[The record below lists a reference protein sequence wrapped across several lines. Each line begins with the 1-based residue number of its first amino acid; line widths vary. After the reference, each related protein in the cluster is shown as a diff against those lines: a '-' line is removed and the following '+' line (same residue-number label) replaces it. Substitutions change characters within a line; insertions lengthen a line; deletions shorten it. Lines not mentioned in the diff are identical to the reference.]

1 MTSLLSHATI
11 EQRIVSPDE
20 RSIKFRWMTHDRRSC
35 ECVALFPRPTRC
47 TACIS
52 TQIGCAV
59 GCVFCAT
66 GRMGLTRNLT
76 AQEILAQL
84 DLIKAEANNRLIP
97 LRNVVYMGMGEPFHN
112 YEALLEATEQIL
124 DPKRFGIGPRHLTVS
139 TAGVPSKMLDFA
151 AKFPRVRQAL
161 SLHSAILEKR
171 RSLMPHALGSLDVL
185 RTTIQQLAELLDKSP
200 VWLEYVLIRDY
211 NDSQEDLDA
220 LVYFCRDLAVEV
232 NVIPYNAGLQANSD
246 AAKLPIHS
254 ESSLNRD
261 GTSLSISALNKRT
274 ARAIGLSRPS
284 DAQQD
289 WFIRELRQAGIFTT
303 LRKSLGE
310 SIAAACG
317 QLIIQSKDA

>member
-1 MTSLLSHATI
+1 MI
-11 EQRIVSPDE
+11 EQRVVSPDE
-20 RSIKFRWMTHDRRSC
+20 RSIKFRWTTHDQRSC

-59 GCVFCAT
+59 GCIFCAT
-66 GRMGLTRNLT
+66 GRMGLRRNLT
-76 AQEILAQL
+76 DQEILAQL
-84 DLIKAEANNRLIP
+84 DLIKAEANDRAIP
-97 LRNVVYMGMGEPFHN
+97 LRNVVFMGMGEPFHN
-112 YEALLEATEQIL
+112 YEALLLATEQIL

-161 SLHSAILEKR
+161 SLHSAIPEKR
-171 RSLMPHALGSLDVL
+171 RSLMPYAVGSLDVL
-185 RTTIQQLAELLDKSP
+185 RTTIQQLSQLLDKSP
-200 VWLEYVLIRDY
+200 VWLEYVLIRDF

-232 NVIPYNAGLQANSD
+232 NIIPYNSGPSAISQT
-246 AAKLPIHS
+246 AKLPILS
-254 ESSLNRD
+254 EPSPDPDKGAFVTRQNW
-261 GTSLSISALNKRT
+261 RT
-274 ARAIGLSRPS
+274 QGAFGLSRPS
-284 DAQQD
+284 ADQQD